1 MIKFFKPKANTSMNF
16 FDKKQKLQNV
26 GFSEQFIIE
35 AVEGIDKKEIF
46 DYIVSRVESTF
57 QTNKFYYAYTYKDD
71 ILTFIAFVS
80 NKHLKNKVPY
90 FYHVLLEEG
99 KFAYKW
105 EDTYYLIER
114 KGSDI
119 NVRISSELEEGYVLK
134 DIDPKAKIK
143 LKYSL
148 DKKELPILYFS
159 MLIFGLSVLNFLYTT
174 SVNLPTLPPPEVR
187 VNIIEPP
194 QLQLNLDQI
203 VRFLDK
209 DSYIKKLELKN
220 NMFEYTIHFDS
231 QEKMKGFIQ
240 AKGGKINGENEVIFT
255 LPAYSN

>member
-1 MIKFFKPKANTSMNF
+1 MINFFKQKSNINF
-16 FDKKQKLQNV
+16 FDNLSKIKNI

-57 QTNKFYYAYTYKDD
+57 QTNKFYYVYTYKDD

-90 FYHVLLEEG
+90 FYHVLFEEG

-105 EDTYYLIER
+105 EDTYYLIEKR
-114 KGSDI
+114 GSDI
-119 NVRISSELEEGYVLK
+119 SIKISSELEEGYVLK
-134 DIDPKAKIK
+134 DIDPKIKIK

-148 DKKELPILYFS
+148 DKKELPVLYFS

-174 SVNLPTLPPPEVR
+174 SVKLPTLPPPEVR
-187 VNIIEPP
+187 VNILEPP
-194 QLQLNLDQI
+194 QLQLNLDP
-203 VRFLDK
+203 VARFLDK
-209 DSYIKKLELKN
+209 DSYIKKIELKG
-220 NMFEYTIHFDS
+220 NMFEYTIYFNTP
-231 QEKMKGFIQ
+231 EKLKGFIQ
-240 AKGGKINGENEVIFT
+240 SRGGKINGENEVILA
-255 LPAYSN
+255 LPAYGK